1 MSLAAWPA
9 LNAALNAT
17 SALLLLTGFFFI
29 RAKDISRHAPPP
41 KRLVRGHAAFMSGAL
56 VVSALFFLSYL
67 AYHAR
72 VGSVHFLGAGWT
84 RPVYFTV
91 LITHTILAVVI
102 VPLALRTLWLAIR
115 KRFPEHIALA
125 RWTFPLWLY
134 VSVSGVAVYLMLYRW
149 Q

>member
-1 MSLAAWPA
+1 MTLAVWPA
-9 LNAALNAT
+9 FNAALNAT
-17 SALLLLTGFFFI
+17 SALLLLSGFFFI
-29 RAKDISRHAPPP
+29 RAKDIGR
-41 KRLVRGHAAFMSGAL
+41 HAAFMSGAL

-67 AYHAR
+67 AYHAK
-72 VGSVHFLGAGWT
+72 VGSVHFLGTGWP

-102 VPLALRTLWLAIR
+102 VPLALRTLFLAVR

-134 VSVSGVAVYLMLYRW
+134 VSVSGVAVYFMLYRI

>member
-1 MSLAAWPA
+1 MTVAAWPA

-17 SALLLLTGFFFI
+17 SALLLLTGFFFV
-29 RAKDISRHAPPP
+29 RAKDISRHA
-41 KRLVRGHAAFMSGAL
+41 AFMSGAL
-56 VVSALFFLSYL
+56 GVSALFFLSYL

-72 VGSVHFLGAGWT
+72 VGSVHFLRTGWV

-102 VPLALRTLWLAIR
+102 VPLALRTLFLAVR
-115 KRFPEHIALA
+115 KRFPEHVALA
-125 RWTFPLWLY
+125 RWAFPLWLY
-134 VSVSGVAVYLMLYRW
+134 VSLSGVAVYLMLYHI